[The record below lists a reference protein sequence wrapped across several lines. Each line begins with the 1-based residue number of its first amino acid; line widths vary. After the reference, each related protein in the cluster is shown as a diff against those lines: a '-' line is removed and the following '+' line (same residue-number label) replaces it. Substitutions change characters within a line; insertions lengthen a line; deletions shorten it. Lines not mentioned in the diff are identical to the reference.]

1 MPYADLSQARLYYV
15 VDGPADAP
23 VLVLSN
29 SLGTNADMWAQQVP
43 ALSRHFR
50 VVRYDTRGHGR
61 SSVPEG
67 EYRFEQLAN
76 DVVELLDHLGV
87 ARAHFCGLS
96 MGGPTGLTLALN
108 HPERIDRLVLCNTA
122 ARIGSAQGW
131 TDRIATVQQTGLANM
146 AYGVVER
153 WLTDGFRER
162 EPGLTQV
169 LVDMLR
175 RTPDA
180 GYNGNCAA
188 LRDADLRPRLGE
200 IRARTLVIAGTHDL
214 AATPADG
221 KYLTE
226 HIGGARYVELDTSH
240 ISNWENPEAFTR
252 AVLDFLTE

>member
-108 HPERIDRLVLCNTA
+108 HPDRIDRLVLCNTA

>member
-108 HPERIDRLVLCNTA
+108 HPDRIDRLVLCNTA

-131 TDRIATVQQTGLANM
+131 TDRIATVQKTGLANM

>member
-108 HPERIDRLVLCNTA
+108 HPDRIDRLVLCNTA

-200 IRARTLVIAGTHDL
+200 VRARTLVIAGTHDL

>member
-108 HPERIDRLVLCNTA
+108 HPDRIDRLVLCNTA

-131 TDRIATVQQTGLANM
+131 TDRIATVQQTGLASM

>member
-1 MPYADLSQARLYYV
+1 MPYADLSQVRLYYV

-23 VLVLSN
+23 ALVLSN
-29 SLGTNADMWAQQVP
+29 SLGTNADMWARQVP
-43 ALSRHFR
+43 ALAHHFR

-61 SSVPEG
+61 SSVPDG
-67 EYRFEQLAN
+67 EYCFEQLAG

-131 TDRIATVQQTGLANM
+131 SDRIAAVEKQTLAAM
-146 AYGVVER
+146 APAVVER
-153 WLTDGFRER
+153 WLTEGYRQR
-162 EPGLTQV
+162 EPGLAQL

-180 GYNGNCAA
+180 GYQANCAA
-188 LRDADLRPRLGE
+188 LRDADLRPRLAE
-200 IRARTLVIAGTHDL
+200 IHTRTLVIASTHDL

-221 KYLTE
+221 QYLAA
-226 HIGGARYVELDTSH
+226 HIPGARYVELDTSH
-240 ISNWENPEAFTR
+240 ISNWEDPDSFTR
-252 AVLDFLTE
+252 HVLAFLTE

>member
-108 HPERIDRLVLCNTA
+108 HPDRIDRLVLCNTA

-200 IRARTLVIAGTHDL
+200 IRASTLVIAGTHDL

>member
-240 ISNWENPEAFTR
+240 ISNWENPEAFTH